1 MTVAL
6 DIGGTKLAAARVE
19 EGRVLERLEAPTPT
33 HDRGPEAVT
42 QAALDLLRPLL
53 PGTKAL
59 GVAATGGVAEGK
71 VTALNADTLRGWH
84 GYDLQGALHE
94 ATRLPTAVIN
104 DADAAA
110 WGEATHG
117 AGRGVE
123 NFIFVT
129 ISTGVGSGLV
139 LGGHLY
145 LSRHGLHAEMGYMRA
160 PNGTPLELVA
170 SGGALDRWAR
180 ERGWEGAREVV
191 RRAAADPAAEAKLA
205 ESAALIADKLADL
218 KVMLGLE
225 RAVIGGGLGLSAG
238 YIERVRA
245 ALGRLDPLYG
255 LEVLPAA
262 LGADAGLIGAAG
274 WAERS
279 LNG

>member
-1 MTVAL
+1 MTLAL

-33 HDRGPEAVT
+33 HDRRPQAVT
-42 QAALDLLRPLL
+42 RAALELLRPLL
-53 PGTKAL
+53 PGVEAL
-59 GVAATGGVAEGK
+59 GVAATGSVAEGR
-71 VTALNADTLRGWH
+71 VTALNADTLQGWH
-84 GYDLQGALHE
+84 GYDLQGALRA
-94 ATRLPTAVIN
+94 ATGLPTVVIN

-110 WGEATHG
+110 WGEATYG
-117 AGRGVE
+117 AGRGAE

-129 ISTGVGSGLV
+129 VSTGVGSGLV
-139 LGGHLY
+139 LGGRLY
-145 LSRHGLHAEMGYMRA
+145 LSRHGLHAEMGYTRA
-160 PNGTPLELVA
+160 PDGTPLELAA

-180 ERGWEGAREVV
+180 ERGWEGAKEVV
-191 RRAAADPAAEAKLA
+191 RRAATDPTAEARLT

-218 KVMLGLE
+218 RVMLGLE
-225 RAVIGGGLGLSAG
+225 RAVIGGGLGLSGG

-255 LEVLPAA
+255 LEVVPAA
-262 LGADAGLIGAAG
+262 LGADAGLIGAAN
-274 WAERS
+274 WAQRS